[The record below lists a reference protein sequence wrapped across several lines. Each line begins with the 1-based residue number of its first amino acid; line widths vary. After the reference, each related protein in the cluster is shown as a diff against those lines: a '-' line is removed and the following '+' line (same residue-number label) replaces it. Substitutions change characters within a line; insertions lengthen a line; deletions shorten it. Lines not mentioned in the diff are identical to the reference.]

1 MQASMMALPPPDQ
14 WNDHVLAY
22 LGGIGVDHY
31 RDLLHNTLLKMKELL
46 FSSMRHGLQHP
57 SYQQL
62 QDVRMIS
69 RGGSSSA
76 VEGEALG
83 IRHG

>member
-1 MQASMMALPPPDQ
+1 MQASITALPPPDQ

-31 RDLLHNTLLKMKELL
+31 RGLLHNTVLKMKELL